1 MKQIIFNVT
10 RYIWISSNVHI
21 KQQLTILHIHFIF
34 SVFSPS
40 VHNRKSLLS
49 SYTTLEQE
57 KKKERTEG
65 ESQWK
70 RAQHSKKCCLSCWF
84 LETAEG
90 NSCCRC
96 YWTMHLQK
104 NQPESNLCT
113 ALHCYK
119 QGYSNYLRRVTSK
132 ASALEKIGGSRYISR
147 FDFCDNRQVP
157 PEF

>member
-57 KKKERTEG
+57 KKKREQKEN
-65 ESQWK
+65 
-70 RAQHSKKCCLSCWF
+70 LSGKGPSTAKNAASHAGF
-84 LETAEG
+84 L
-90 NSCCRC
+90 R
-96 YWTMHLQK
+96 LQK
-104 NQPESNLCT
+104 ATAAADAIGQCT
-113 ALHCYK
+113 Y
-119 QGYSNYLRRVTSK
+119 RRISQRATSVLPYTVISKVTVTICEGLLQK
-132 ASALEKIGGSRYISR
+132 L
-147 FDFCDNRQVP
+147 QL
-157 PEF
+157 